1 MADAEYHD
9 DKSKVTGQPGFKK
22 PLPGIEGPVLKDQA
36 DDLLSTATGQAK
48 ETLSAATDQAKET
61 VSAVTGQAKET
72 LRSVSDRA
80 PEMVDDL
87 SRRGADYYRQGRR
100 AVSNADSTTMAS
112 MFIAGTIGFG
122 IGWLVFRQKSYSGDY
137 VARRMSNS
145 SDGRY

>member
-9 DKSKVTGQPGFKK
+9 DKGKVTGQPGFKK
-22 PLPGIEGPVLKDQA
+22 PMPGIEGPVLKDQA
-36 DDLLSTATGQAK
+36 NDTLSTVTGQAK
-48 ETLSAATDQAKET
+48 ETLSAATDQVKDAVNT
-61 VSAVTGQAKET
+61 VSGQARET

-100 AVSNADSTTMAS
+100 AVSNADSTTLAS

-122 IGWLVFRQKSYSGDY
+122 IGWLVFGQKSYSGDY
-137 VARRMSNS
+137 VARRMSDS
-145 SDGRY
+145 SDRRY